1 MLPPIRCFSCNN
13 LIPED
18 IEKIPTNF
26 FCCRRMMKG
35 YQKSTTDQLVNTFKI
50 EIEAIKNDKFIEMK
64 MLNDNSNVKRT
75 FFL

>member
-1 MLPPIRCFSCNN
+1 
-13 LIPED
+13 
-18 IEKIPTNF
+18 
-26 FCCRRMMKG
+26 MMKG